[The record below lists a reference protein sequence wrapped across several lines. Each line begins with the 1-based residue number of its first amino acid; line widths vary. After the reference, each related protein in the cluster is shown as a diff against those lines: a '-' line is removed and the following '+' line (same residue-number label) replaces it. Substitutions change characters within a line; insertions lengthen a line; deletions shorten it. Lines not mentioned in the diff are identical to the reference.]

1 MSKPSSLV
9 RLKHLFRVFGSP
21 VSAEFALSRA
31 LAEIPEFAYSVP
43 NQRCLR
49 TLLRR
54 LCAFG
59 CCPRT
64 AAYQSSSGVF
74 VRFPQ
79 TSQVLHLFELG
90 CNHSIRF
97 RPQPFFSTVA
107 LSLLTPSA
115 KHGSESPLY
124 QFWKAPTARRK
135 EGRTRSSLAGTQ
147 ILC

>member
-9 RLKHLFRVFGSP
+9 RLKHFLRVSGSP

-43 NQRCLR
+43 NQRFLR

-64 AAYQSSSGVF
+64 ARRIKFFCLF

-79 TSQVLHLFELG
+79 TSQLLHLFEQG

-97 RPQPFFSTVA
+97 RAPAILFNCGLKPFDA
-107 LSLLTPSA
+107 
-115 KHGSESPLY
+115 
-124 QFWKAPTARRK
+124 QRKAR
-135 EGRTRSSLAGTQ
+135 
-147 ILC
+147 

>member
-9 RLKHLFRVFGSP
+9 RLKHLFRVSGLP

-43 NQRCLR
+43 NQRVLR

-64 AAYQSSSGVF
+64 ARVSEF
-74 VRFPQ
+74 FWFFFRFPQ
-79 TSQVLHLFELG
+79 TSQVLHHFEQG

-97 RPQPFFSTVA
+97 RAPAILFNCGLKPFDA
-107 LSLLTPSA
+107 
-115 KHGSESPLY
+115 
-124 QFWKAPTARRK
+124 QRKAR
-135 EGRTRSSLAGTQ
+135 
-147 ILC
+147 